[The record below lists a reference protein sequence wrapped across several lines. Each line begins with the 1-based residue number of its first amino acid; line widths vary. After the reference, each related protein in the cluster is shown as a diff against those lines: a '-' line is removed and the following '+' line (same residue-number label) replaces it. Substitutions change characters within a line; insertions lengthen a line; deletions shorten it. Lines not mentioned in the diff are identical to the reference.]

1 MKIRLTESELKR
13 IAKDAITELIAEDVI
28 QPALINRLKSFD
40 EERLAV
46 LWNAYAA
53 GYDEREIWD
62 MDDFYNVIADTPNG
76 DEMVSDDFNYNDR
89 FFYGEFINNGKEGRY
104 HSANSIFDVP
114 FFSIEELAQ
123 KITEKE

>member
-1 MKIRLTESELKR
+1 MKISEIKR
-13 IAKDAITELIAEDVI
+13 IAKDAITEVIAEDVI
-28 QPALINRLKSFD
+28 QPALIDRLKSFD

-76 DEMVSDDFNYNDR
+76 DEMVSDDFNYNDK

>member
-1 MKIRLTESELKR
+1 MKIRLTESEIKR
-13 IAKDAITELIAEDVI
+13 IAKDAITEVIAEDVI
-28 QPALINRLKSFD
+28 QPALIDRLKSLD

>member
-28 QPALINRLKSFD
+28 QPALIDRLKSFD

-62 MDDFYNVIADTPNG
+62 MDDFYNVIADAPNG

-123 KITEKE
+123 KIAEKE

>member
-1 MKIRLTESELKR
+1 MKLRLTESELKR
-13 IAKDAITELIAEDVI
+13 IAKDAITEVIAEDVI
-28 QPALINRLKSFD
+28 QPALLDRLKSFD

-104 HSANSIFDVP
+104 HSANSIFEVP
-114 FFSIEELAQ
+114 FFSIEELAK

>member
-13 IAKDAITELIAEDVI
+13 IAKDAITEVITEDVI
-28 QPALINRLKSFD
+28 QPTLIDRLKSFD

-89 FFYGEFINNGKEGRY
+89 FFYGEFINNGKEARY

-114 FFSIEELAQ
+114 FFSIEELAK
-123 KITEKE
+123 KIAEKE

>member
-1 MKIRLTESELKR
+1 MKIRLTESEIKR
-13 IAKDAITELIAEDVI
+13 IAKDAITEVIAEDVI
-28 QPALINRLKSFD
+28 QPALIDRLKSFD

-123 KITEKE
+123 KIAEKG

>member
-13 IAKDAITELIAEDVI
+13 IAKDAITEVIAEDVI
-28 QPALINRLKSFD
+28 QPTLIDRLKSFD

-114 FFSIEELAQ
+114 FFSIEELAK
-123 KITEKE
+123 KIAEKE

>member
-1 MKIRLTESELKR
+1 MKLRLTESELKR
-13 IAKDAITELIAEDVI
+13 IAKDAITEVIAEDVI
-28 QPALINRLKSFD
+28 QPALIDRLKSLD

-104 HSANSIFDVP
+104 HSVNSIFDVP
-114 FFSIEELAQ
+114 FFSIKKLEQ

>member
-1 MKIRLTESELKR
+1 MKIRLTESDLKR
-13 IAKDAITELIAEDVI
+13 IAKEAITEVIAEDVI
-28 QPALINRLKSFD
+28 QPTLIDRLKSFD

>member
-13 IAKDAITELIAEDVI
+13 IAKDAITEVIAEDVI
-28 QPALINRLKSFD
+28 QPTLIDRLKSFD

-104 HSANSIFDVP
+104 HSANSIFDIP
-114 FFSIEELAQ
+114 FFSIEELAK
-123 KITEKE
+123 KIAEKE

>member
-1 MKIRLTESELKR
+1 MKLRLTESELKR
-13 IAKDAITELIAEDVI
+13 IAKDAITEVIAEDVI
-28 QPALINRLKSFD
+28 QPALIDRLKSLD

-104 HSANSIFDVP
+104 HSVNSIFDVP

>member
-13 IAKDAITELIAEDVI
+13 IAKDAITEVIAEDVI
-28 QPALINRLKSFD
+28 QPTLIDRLKSFD

-76 DEMVSDDFNYNDR
+76 DEMVSADFNYNDR

-123 KITEKE
+123 KIAEKE

>member
-1 MKIRLTESELKR
+1 MKIRLTEREIKR
-13 IAKDAITELIAEDVI
+13 IAKDAITEVIAEDVI
-28 QPALINRLKSFD
+28 QPALIDRLKSFD

-62 MDDFYNVIADTPNG
+62 MDDFYNAIADTSNG

-123 KITEKE
+123 KITEKG

>member
-1 MKIRLTESELKR
+1 MKLRLTESEIKR
-13 IAKDAITELIAEDVI
+13 IAKDAITEVIAEDVI
-28 QPALINRLKSFD
+28 QPALIDRLKSLD

-104 HSANSIFDVP
+104 HSVNSIFDVP

>member
-13 IAKDAITELIAEDVI
+13 IAKDAITEVIAEDVI
-28 QPALINRLKSFD
+28 QPTLIDRLKSFD

-123 KITEKE
+123 KIAEKE

>member
-123 KITEKE
+123 KIAEKE

>member
-1 MKIRLTESELKR
+1 MKLRLTESELKR
-13 IAKDAITELIAEDVI
+13 IAKDAITEVIAEDVI
-28 QPALINRLKSFD
+28 QPALIDRLKSFD

>member
-1 MKIRLTESELKR
+1 MKIRLTESEIKR
-13 IAKDAITELIAEDVI
+13 IAKDAITEVIAEDLI
-28 QPALINRLKSFD
+28 QPALIDRLKSFD

-62 MDDFYNVIADTPNG
+62 MDDFNQLLNTPNG
-76 DEMVSDDFNYNDR
+76 DEMVSDDFNYNDK

-123 KITEKE
+123 KIAEKE

>member
-1 MKIRLTESELKR
+1 MKIRLTESEIKR
-13 IAKDAITELIAEDVI
+13 IAKDAITEVIAEDVI
-28 QPALINRLKSFD
+28 QPALIDRLKSFD

>member
-1 MKIRLTESELKR
+1 MKIRLTESEIKR
-13 IAKDAITELIAEDVI
+13 IAKDAITEVIAEDVI
-28 QPALINRLKSFD
+28 QPALIDRLKSFD

-62 MDDFYNVIADTPNG
+62 MDDFNQLLNTPNG
-76 DEMVSDDFNYNDR
+76 DEMVSDDFNYNDK

-123 KITEKE
+123 KIAEKE

>member
-1 MKIRLTESELKR
+1 MKIRLTESDLKR
-13 IAKDAITELIAEDVI
+13 IAKDAITEVIAEDVI
-28 QPALINRLKSFD
+28 QPTLIDRLKSFD

-123 KITEKE
+123 KIAEKE

>member
-1 MKIRLTESELKR
+1 MKIRLTESDLKR
-13 IAKDAITELIAEDVI
+13 IAKDAITEVIAEDVI
-28 QPALINRLKSFD
+28 QPTLIDRLKSFD

-76 DEMVSDDFNYNDR
+76 DEMVSDDFNYNDK

-114 FFSIEELAQ
+114 FFSIEELAK
-123 KITEKE
+123 KIAEKE

>member
-1 MKIRLTESELKR
+1 MKIKITESELKR
-13 IAKDAITELIAEDVI
+13 IAKDAITEVIAEDVI
-28 QPALINRLKSFD
+28 QPALIDRLKSFD

-123 KITEKE
+123 KIAEKE

>member
-1 MKIRLTESELKR
+1 MKLRLTESELKR
-13 IAKDAITELIAEDVI
+13 IAKEAITEVIAEDVI
-28 QPALINRLKSFD
+28 QPTLIDRLKSFD

-104 HSANSIFDVP
+104 HSANSIFDIP
-114 FFSIEELAQ
+114 FFSIEELAK

>member
-1 MKIRLTESELKR
+1 MKIRLTEREIKR
-13 IAKDAITELIAEDVI
+13 IAKEAITEVIAEDVI
-28 QPALINRLKSFD
+28 QPALIDRLKSFD

-76 DEMVSDDFNYNDR
+76 DEMVSDDFNYNDK

>member
-13 IAKDAITELIAEDVI
+13 IAKDAITEVITEDVI
-28 QPALINRLKSFD
+28 QPTLIDRLKSFD

-46 LWNAYAA
+46 LWNGYAA

-89 FFYGEFINNGKEGRY
+89 FFYGEFINNGKEARY

-114 FFSIEELAQ
+114 FFSIEELAK
-123 KITEKE
+123 KIAEKE

>member
-1 MKIRLTESELKR
+1 MKIRLTESEIKR
-13 IAKDAITELIAEDVI
+13 IAKDAITEVIAEDLI
-28 QPALINRLKSFD
+28 QPALIDRLKSFD
-40 EERLAV
+40 EECLAV

>member
-13 IAKDAITELIAEDVI
+13 IAKDAITEVITEDVI
-28 QPALINRLKSFD
+28 QPTLIDRLKSFD

-46 LWNAYAA
+46 LWNGYAA

-123 KITEKE
+123 KIAEKE

>member
-13 IAKDAITELIAEDVI
+13 IAKDAITEVIAEDVI
-28 QPALINRLKSFD
+28 QPTLIDRLKSFD

-62 MDDFYNVIADTPNG
+62 MNDFYNVIADTPNG

-114 FFSIEELAQ
+114 FFSIEELAK
-123 KITEKE
+123 KIAEKE

>member
-1 MKIRLTESELKR
+1 MKIRLTESEIKR
-13 IAKDAITELIAEDVI
+13 IAKDAITEVIAEDLI
-28 QPALINRLKSFD
+28 QPALIDRLKSFD

>member
-1 MKIRLTESELKR
+1 MKLRLTESELKR
-13 IAKDAITELIAEDVI
+13 IAKDAITEVIAEDVI
-28 QPALINRLKSFD
+28 QPALIDRLKSLD

>member
-1 MKIRLTESELKR
+1 MKIRLTESDLKR
-13 IAKDAITELIAEDVI
+13 IAKEAITEVIAEDVI
-28 QPALINRLKSFD
+28 QPTLIDRLKSFD

-123 KITEKE
+123 KIAEKE

>member
-1 MKIRLTESELKR
+1 MKLRLTESELKR
-13 IAKDAITELIAEDVI
+13 IAKDAITEVIAEDVI
-28 QPALINRLKSFD
+28 QPALIDRLKSFD

-123 KITEKE
+123 KIAEKE

>member
-13 IAKDAITELIAEDVI
+13 IAKDAITEVIAEDVI
-28 QPALINRLKSFD
+28 QPTLIDRLKSFD

-114 FFSIEELAQ
+114 FFSIEELAK

>member
-28 QPALINRLKSFD
+28 QPALIDRLKSFD

-123 KITEKE
+123 KIAEKE

>member
-1 MKIRLTESELKR
+1 MKIRLTESEIKR
-13 IAKDAITELIAEDVI
+13 IAKDAITEVIAEDLI
-28 QPALINRLKSFD
+28 QPALIDRLKSFD
-40 EERLAV
+40 EKRLAV

>member
-1 MKIRLTESELKR
+1 MKIKLTESELKR
-13 IAKDAITELIAEDVI
+13 IAKDALTEVITEDVI
-28 QPALINRLKSFD
+28 QPALIDRLKSLD
-40 EERLAV
+40 EERLAA

>member
-13 IAKDAITELIAEDVI
+13 IAKDAITEVITEDVI
-28 QPALINRLKSFD
+28 QPTLIDRLKSFD

-46 LWNAYAA
+46 LWNGYAA